1 MLKNLTCHRG
11 RDYSNKVTFIGNS
24 TEKIR
29 MFVAQM
35 RFKDSIQI
43 FMDSLDNLARAMTDV
58 QKEKVVEQLAE
69 YLIQNDKLNQMK
81 FLMFDG

>member
-1 MLKNLTCHRG
+1 
-11 RDYSNKVTFIGNS
+11 
-24 TEKIR
+24 

-58 QKEKVVEQLAE
+58 HKEKVVEQLAE
-69 YLIQNDKLNQMK
+69 YLIQNDKLNKMK
-81 FLMFDG
+81 FLTFDGEDGD